1 MEMIAQA
8 TTWKCYTASLIPLFI
23 LYLHDKNL
31 HLLSRDI
38 FIFIHFFYFN
48 IYVCK
53 PIQKRYY
60 KKEQFYDYD
69 FYLVYHK
76 TMNVIHNAS

>member
-8 TTWKCYTASLIPLFI
+8 TTWKCYTASLIPLFV

-31 HLLSRDI
+31 HLLFRGS
-38 FIFIHFFYFN
+38 FIFYFKV
-48 IYVCK
+48 YVCK
-53 PIQKRYY
+53 PIQTRYY
-60 KKEQFYDYD
+60 KKELFYDYD